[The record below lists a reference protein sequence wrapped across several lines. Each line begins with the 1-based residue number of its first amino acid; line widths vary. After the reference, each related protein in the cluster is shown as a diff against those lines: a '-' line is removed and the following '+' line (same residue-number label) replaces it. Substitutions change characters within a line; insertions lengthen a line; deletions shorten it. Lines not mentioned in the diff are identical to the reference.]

1 MVTFAQAQERAE
13 EWINGDVP
21 SYQHRE
27 VRVRE
32 FELGFVVWAE
42 DRAEGPRSDGGA
54 QRLVIARD
62 SGEATL
68 WPSLPVGEVIRRYEE
83 EYGLPDAAPEPAP
96 APPARVDLNQTS
108 FLLTPPEWLQE
119 AADRMG
125 IPDRREGAGAG
136 STGSPSGATGSSGS
150 SSGSSGSSSGSA
162 DGAGARPA
170 AAAADAGAANG
181 ASGSGSSPSGTSPSG
196 SSAPGAPSWPSAG
209 GGSESGSGGGP
220 GTPGAA
226 TPWAGTD
233 TNADAGEDRSVPLPA
248 TVFSPPLSEP
258 DDGRTP
264 PPTPPDAKTALM
276 QGGSQLPRTAV
287 APAVDGQQTPGAPG
301 TPPPGGPQGAG
312 AAGTPPPGSSYG
324 YPQGPGASAPGAPQG
339 TPPGAPAAPGT
350 PPPGSSYGY
359 PQGPGASA
367 PGGAQGARPPG
378 TPGTPPPGSAS
389 GSPQGP
395 GASAPGG
402 AQGAPPPGA
411 PGTPPPP
418 GSSYGYPQGPGAQG
432 APPPGA
438 PGTPPPPPSSYGYP
452 QAPGGAPGTPPSA
465 GPNAPQ
471 PPGGSGGPG
480 RPLAPNA
487 GDIADAATS
496 KAQSPPRGARGGGAT
511 TPPPPGAPGTPGAR
525 PGGPS
530 APSGPGA
537 PGSSGGGGYVP
548 TQLVSQLPPD
558 ADGPEGPGQPGAP
571 GGPGAPNPPS
581 GTPSGGV
588 HHAPTMFADPNQP
601 GGSSGGPK
609 PPGPP
614 GAPGQPGTPPPGAPN
629 PPSGTPAGGVH
640 HAATM
645 LSGSGPGSGP
655 GAPQPPGAPGAPG
668 APKPP
673 GAPGAPGQHGRPG
686 GPGAPNPPGG
696 TPSAGVHHQQ
706 TVLSGPGPAG
716 PAAPP
721 PPQAPG
727 MPPGAPPQQ
736 PAPGHPTPGQP
747 MPGQPPMPGPGGGPT
762 PGQPMPGQPMPGGQ
776 PPAYGYPPQGGQPT
790 VGPGYQAVLRYRAQ
804 DGSEQ
809 QLIRRSAP
817 GTPHPEWQ
825 ILHELR
831 AMNVPPQQVLE
842 LHTEL
847 ESCELPGAYCARMIR
862 ESWPQAR
869 ITSIAPYG
877 TDHASRQ
884 QGMAQLLAHQGELH
898 QVADGPAR
906 PAPVRAPLPPVQPA
920 PPIPPEAIGQELA
933 AAFGPGIFR
942 FDQAAVS
949 RQGVPPIVA
958 HTLVVAGLP
967 VDMNPFFWAQAQ
979 PGRPVPTLAE
989 LAQDRGVQPAS
1000 DAGSYL
1006 VMGSDFGKAI
1016 CVQYGTANIVA
1027 VPVEAGPGGAPV
1039 PPQFV
1044 NTGLPEFARSL
1055 ALLGRMW
1062 RLRFGLNQEQ
1072 AGRWTV
1078 DFQAQLAALD
1088 PAALGSPESWW
1099 SVLLE
1104 QMWDGLL

>member
-32 FELGFVVWAE
+32 FDLGFVVWAE
-42 DRAEGPRSDGGA
+42 DRADGPRSDGGG

-68 WPSLPVGEVIRRYEE
+68 WPGLPVGEVIRRYEE
-83 EYGLPDAAPEPAP
+83 EYGRPDGAAEPAP
-96 APPARVDLNQTS
+96 AAPARVDLNQTS

-125 IPDRREGAGAG
+125 IPDRRGGGSSSAVPASGAAAGAG
-136 STGSPSGATGSSGS
+136 SVPGAAS
-150 SSGSSGSSSGSA
+150 
-162 DGAGARPA
+162 GAGADA
-170 AAAADAGAANG
+170 AAAAAAGAASSP
-181 ASGSGSSPSGTSPSG
+181 ASGAGPSAPPEPADAPPAGVPAAAQGAPVAPGSGTAWPAAGGSDAGTDPGPSG
-196 SSAPGAPSWPSAG
+196 SAG
-209 GGSESGSGGGP
+209 GPE
-220 GTPGAA
+220 TPAGA

-233 TNADAGEDRSVPLPA
+233 TNADAGDDRSVPLPA
-248 TVFSPPLSEP
+248 TVFAPPLSGS
-258 DDGRTP
+258 DDDAP
-264 PPTPPDAKTALM
+264 PPSAAPEARTTLM
-276 QGGSQLPRTAV
+276 SGGSGLPPTAV
-287 APAVDGQQTPGAPG
+287 SPALGDPNA
-301 TPPPGGPQGAG
+301 QGAG
-312 AAGTPPPGSSYG
+312 ASGGPGYG
-324 YPQGPGASAPGAPQG
+324 YPSGPGAGPAAPGGPAATSGGPAGPGAPQG
-339 TPPGAPAAPGT
+339 TPPGGVPYGT
-350 PPPGSSYGY
+350 PPAGVAHGST
-359 PQGPGASA
+359 PA
-367 PGGAQGARPPG
+367 P
-378 TPGTPPPGSAS
+378 
-389 GSPQGP
+389 
-395 GASAPGG
+395 AP
-402 AQGAPPPGA
+402 
-411 PGTPPPP
+411 T
-418 GSSYGYPQGPGAQG
+418 S
-432 APPPGA
+432 
-438 PGTPPPPPSSYGYP
+438 
-452 QAPGGAPGTPPSA
+452 GGAPYGNTQGAA
-465 GPNAPQ
+465 G
-471 PPGGSGGPG
+471 SVPG

-496 KAQSPPRGARGGGAT
+496 KAAPPPGRGRGDGPS

-525 PGGPS
+525 PGGPA

-537 PGSSGGGGYVP
+537 PGTPGGGAYVP
-548 TQLVSQLPPD
+548 TQMVSALGP
-558 ADGPEGPGQPGAP
+558 DGPQAPAASAP
-571 GGPGAPNPPS
+571 G
-581 GTPSGGV
+581 V
-588 HHAPTMFADPNQP
+588 P
-601 GGSSGGPK
+601 GGSSGAGSAQ
-609 PPGPP
+609 GP
-614 GAPGQPGTPPPGAPN
+614 GAPQPPQQPPG
-629 PPSGTPAGGVH
+629 V
-640 HAATM
+640 
-645 LSGSGPGSGP
+645 P
-655 GAPQPPGAPGAPG
+655 GAPQPPGAPGGTPPG
-668 APKPP
+668 GVHHAATMLAGPGVPQPPAAP
-673 GAPGAPGQHGRPG
+673 GAPGAPGAQA
-686 GPGAPNPPGG
+686 GPGAPGAPQPPGAPHRPG
-696 TPSAGVHHQQ
+696 VPHPPAAPGVPGAPGAPGPVHHAE
-706 TVLSGPGPAG
+706 TVLAAPPVAGPGV
-716 PAAPP
+716 PP

-727 MPPGAPPQQ
+727 APPAAPGAPGVPPVPHGAMPPGAVPPPGQPVPGQPVPGQGYGYPQQ
-736 PAPGHPTPGQP
+736 PA
-747 MPGQPPMPGPGGGPT
+747 
-762 PGQPMPGQPMPGGQ
+762 
-776 PPAYGYPPQGGQPT
+776 GQPT

-825 ILHELR
+825 IFHELR
-831 AMNVPPQQVLE
+831 AMNVPPDQVLE

-862 ESWPQAR
+862 EQWPQAR
-869 ITSIAPYG
+869 IASIAPYG

-884 QGMAQLLAHQGELH
+884 QGMQQLLAHQGELH

-906 PAPVRAPLPPVQPA
+906 PAPVRAPLPPVQAA
-920 PPIPPEAIGQELA
+920 PPVPPEAVAQELA
-933 AAFGPGIFR
+933 AAFGPGVFR
-942 FDQAAVS
+942 FEQAAVS
-949 RQGVPPIVA
+949 RQGVPPVVA

-967 VDMNPFFWAQAQ
+967 LDMGPFFWAQAQ

-989 LAQDRGVQPAS
+989 LAAERGVQPAA

-1044 NTGLPEFARSL
+1044 NTGLPEFARCL

>member
-13 EWINGDVP
+13 EWINGDLP

-32 FELGFVVWAE
+32 FDLGFVVWAE
-42 DRAEGPRSDGGA
+42 DRADGPRSDGGA

-68 WPSLPVGEVIRRYEE
+68 WPGLPVGEVIRRYEE
-83 EYGLPDAAPEPAP
+83 EYGRPDAVDEPAP
-96 APPARVDLNQTS
+96 AAPAARVDLNQTS
-108 FLLTPPEWLQE
+108 FLLTPPEWLQD
-119 AADRMG
+119 AADKLG
-125 IPDRREGAGAG
+125 IPDRRGAGAG
-136 STGSPSGATGSSGS
+136 AGEQAASAAGGSDSGSGSGPVSGSGSGAGSSAV
-150 SSGSSGSSSGSA
+150 SGSGSGPVSGPVSGSA
-162 DGAGARPA
+162 TPAQGAPA
-170 AAAADAGAANG
+170 APGSGASWPAAGGGDSDADAGA
-181 ASGSGSSPSGTSPSG
+181 S
-196 SSAPGAPSWPSAG
+196 GAPAAPSVPAG
-209 GGSESGSGGGP
+209 
-220 GTPGAA
+220 A

-233 TNADAGEDRSVPLPA
+233 TNADAGDDRSVPLPA
-248 TVFSPPLSEP
+248 TVFAPPLSGADSDTAP
-258 DDGRTP
+258 PSATP
-264 PPTPPDAKTALM
+264 EAKTTLM
-276 QGGSQLPRTAV
+276 SGGSQLPPTALS
-287 APAVDGQQTPGAPG
+287 PAVDDPNAQGPGAAPAPTPGGPGYGYPAGPGGAPGGPG
-301 TPPPGGPQGAG
+301 TPPGGVPQGS
-312 AAGTPPPGSSYG
+312 TPPPV
-324 YPQGPGASAPGAPQG
+324 
-339 TPPGAPAAPGT
+339 
-350 PPPGSSYGY
+350 
-359 PQGPGASA
+359 
-367 PGGAQGARPPG
+367 PGGQP
-378 TPGTPPPGSAS
+378 
-389 GSPQGP
+389 
-395 GASAPGG
+395 
-402 AQGAPPPGA
+402 
-411 PGTPPPP
+411 
-418 GSSYGYPQGPGAQG
+418 
-432 APPPGA
+432 
-438 PGTPPPPPSSYGYP
+438 YGYP
-452 QAPGGAPGTPPSA
+452 QAPQGSTPPPAA
-465 GPNAPQ
+465 GPGA
-471 PPGGSGGPG
+471 
-480 RPLAPNA
+480 APNA

-496 KAQSPPRGARGGGAT
+496 KAAPPPGRRGTGPS
-511 TPPPPGAPGTPGAR
+511 TPPPPGAPGTPGAQ
-525 PGGPS
+525 PGSTP

-537 PGSSGGGGYVP
+537 PGTPAGGYVP
-548 TQLVSQLPPD
+548 TQMVSALGPDGPGGSGSGGSSGTGTPLPP
-558 ADGPEGPGQPGAP
+558 PGVPGAP
-571 GGPGAPNPPS
+571 GTPN
-581 GTPSGGV
+581 
-588 HHAPTMFADPNQP
+588 
-601 GGSSGGPK
+601 

-614 GAPGQPGTPPPGAPN
+614 GAPQPPGAPG
-629 PPSGTPAGGVH
+629 GTPPGGVH

-645 LSGSGPGSGP
+645 FADPGRMGPGAPQPPAPPGAPGAPGAPQPPGMPNPPGAPHPPGPP

-668 APKPP
+668 GPGPVHHAETMLATPP
-673 GAPGAPGQHGRPG
+673 AG
-686 GPGAPNPPGG
+686 GPG
-696 TPSAGVHHQQ
+696 V
-706 TVLSGPGPAG
+706 
-716 PAAPP
+716 PP

-727 MPPGAPPQQ
+727 APPAAPGAAPGAPGTPGAQPMPPGMPGAVPPGAMPPGAMPP
-736 PAPGHPTPGQP
+736 PGQP
-747 MPGQPPMPGPGGGPT
+747 VP
-762 PGQPMPGQPMPGGQ
+762 GQ
-776 PPAYGYPPQGGQPT
+776 PPAYGYPQQPTGQPT

-825 ILHELR
+825 IFHELR
-831 AMNVPPQQVLE
+831 AMNVPPDQVLE

-862 ESWPQAR
+862 EQWPQAR

-884 QGMAQLLAHQGELH
+884 QGMQQLLAHQGELH

-906 PAPVRAPLPPVQPA
+906 PAPVRAPLPPVQMA
-920 PPIPPEAIGQELA
+920 PPIPPEAIGQELG
-933 AAFGPGIFR
+933 AAFGPGVFR
-942 FDQAAVS
+942 FEQAAVS
-949 RQGVPPIVA
+949 RQGVPPMVA
-958 HTLVVAGLP
+958 HTLVAAGLP
-967 VDMNPFFWAQAQ
+967 MDMGPFFWAQAQ

-989 LAQDRGVQPAS
+989 LAAERGAQPAS

-1044 NTGLPEFARSL
+1044 NTGLPEFARCL